1 MDQTQLISE
10 INQLRKEKHAIIM
23 AHYYQPEAVQQIADF
38 IGDSLALAQ
47 QARKTD
53 AEIIVLCGVHFMG
66 ETAKIICP
74 DKKVLIPDMAAGC
87 SLADSCKAEDLRKF
101 KAEHPGYKVI
111 SYVNTSAEVKALT
124 DICVTSSNA
133 EKIIRM
139 LPEDEKII
147 FGPDYNLG
155 SYINKVTG
163 REMLLWNGACHV
175 HEKFSVEALIQL
187 KKTHPEAKVLAH
199 PECKGSLLVLADVVG
214 STQALL
220 NYAIQSDAKEYIV
233 ATEAGILFEM
243 RKACPD
249 KTFIPL
255 PPETTEGV
263 GCSCNECNYMR
274 LSSLEKIY
282 NVLKNETNEI
292 FVDKEIASQALG
304 CIDRML
310 EMSK

>member
-53 AEIIVLCGVHFMG
+53 AEIIVLCGVQFMG

-74 DKKVLIPDMAAGC
+74 DKQVLIPDVAAGC

-220 NYAIQSDAKEYIV
+220 NYAIRSDAKEYIV

-263 GCSCNECNYMR
+263 GCSCNECNDMR

-292 FVDKEIASQALG
+292 VVDKEIASQALG

>member
-10 INQLRKEKHAIIM
+10 INQLRKEKHAVIM

-74 DKKVLIPDMAAGC
+74 DKKVLIPDMEAGC

-139 LPEDEKII
+139 LPKDEKII

-220 NYAIQSDAKEYIV
+220 NYAIRSDAKEYIV

-292 FVDKEIASQALG
+292 LVDKEIASQALG